1 VKAQLGAGAGVKQV
15 AVDGAQLAAREPGEG
30 WQEDGAGGGQED
42 LLVGGSKRRA
52 GGGFQEVGGASYV
65 FFIGDIIFEVES
77 DVARSSV
84 IDLHGAS
91 GKTRQSRHKE

>member
-1 VKAQLGAGAGVKQV
+1 VEAQLGAGARVKQV
-15 AVDGAQLAAREPGEG
+15 EVGGAQLAARKPGEG

-52 GGGFQEVGGASYV
+52 GGCVQEVGGACDV
-65 FFIGDIIFEVES
+65 FLLGEIIFEIEG
-77 DVARSSV
+77 DAARSCV

-91 GKTRQSRHKE
+91 GKSVRRHKE